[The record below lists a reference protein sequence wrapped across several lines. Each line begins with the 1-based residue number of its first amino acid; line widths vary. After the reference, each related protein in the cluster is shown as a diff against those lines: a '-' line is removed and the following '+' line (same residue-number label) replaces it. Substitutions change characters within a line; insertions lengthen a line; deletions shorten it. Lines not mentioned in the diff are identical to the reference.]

1 MTSTNAFLL
10 DENENTLNL
19 IYNLKS
25 ILSNFYASS
34 HLVVHIYL
42 FEICC
47 LLTSEDPV
55 TGNTNESWLVKTL
68 KHQFM

>member
-10 DENENTLNL
+10 DENENILNL
-19 IYNLKS
+19 TYNLKS
-25 ILSNFYASS
+25 LLSNFYGSS

-47 LLTSEDPV
+47 HSTSEDFVPE
-55 TGNTNESWLVKTL
+55 NTNESWLVKTL

>member
-10 DENENTLNL
+10 DENENILNL
-19 IYNLKS
+19 TYNLKTFMDLP
-25 ILSNFYASS
+25 ILWYIS
-34 HLVVHIYL
+34 IYL